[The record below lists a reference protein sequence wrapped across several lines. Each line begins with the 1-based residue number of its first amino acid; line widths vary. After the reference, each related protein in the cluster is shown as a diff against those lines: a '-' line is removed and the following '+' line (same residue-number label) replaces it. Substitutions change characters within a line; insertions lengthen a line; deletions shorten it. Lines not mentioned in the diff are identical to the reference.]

1 MPAAISGTETVGMPP
16 PSVADVFIQRNFH
29 TIRSLL
35 GYDTSYGIRYINLYH
50 IPLLLQRMLE
60 PFKTGSGSR
69 GKESEGF
76 RTTQLPG
83 DYFTY
88 TETRIADRKRVFRFI
103 QLSTGYE
110 KTKTGRSNCLHPFQY
125 PTDFFFHRFVG
136 HSICISHR
144 LIDFGQWDRQV
155 SKRQFFFKHY

>member
-1 MPAAISGTETVGMPP
+1 MPAAISGTETIRMPP
-16 PSVADVFIQRNFH
+16 PSVVNVFIQCNFH

-60 PFKTGSGSR
+60 LFKTSSGSR

-83 DYFTY
+83 YYFTY
-88 TETRIADRKRVFRFI
+88 TETSFTDSKQIFCFI
-103 QLSTGYE
+103 QISTGYE
-110 KTKTGRSNCLHPFQY
+110 KTKRGEVTASTRPSTPRTSFSTASSGTASAY
-125 PTDFFFHRFVG
+125 P
-136 HSICISHR
+136 I
-144 LIDFGQWDRQV
+144 V
-155 SKRQFFFKHY
+155 S

>member
-1 MPAAISGTETVGMPP
+1 MPAAISGTETIRMPP
-16 PSVADVFIQRNFH
+16 PSVVNVFIQCNFH

-60 PFKTGSGSR
+60 LFKTSSGSR

-83 DYFTY
+83 YYFTY
-88 TETRIADRKRVFRFI
+88 TETSFTDSKQIFVSSKSPPDMKN
-103 QLSTGYE
+103 QNGDKLLPQPS
-110 KTKTGRSNCLHPFQY
+110 KH
-125 PTDFFFHRFVG
+125 PTDFFFYCFVG
-136 HSICISHR
+136 YSICISHR
-144 LIDFGQWDRQV
+144 LIDFGQ
-155 SKRQFFFKHY
+155 

>member
-50 IPLLLQRMLE
+50 IPSCSNVCWNLSK
-60 PFKTGSGSR
+60 PVPAVAA
-69 GKESEGF
+69 KESEGF

-110 KTKTGRSNCLHPFQY
+110 KQKRGEVTASTRPSTPRTSFFLPLRRAQHLHTPL
-125 PTDFFFHRFVG
+125 PHRV
-136 HSICISHR
+136 R
-144 LIDFGQWDRQV
+144 TMR
-155 SKRQFFFKHY
+155 

>member
-60 PFKTGSGSR
+60 LFKTSSGSR

-110 KTKTGRSNCLHPFQY
+110 KTKTGRSYCLHPSKP
-125 PTDFFFHRFVG
+125 PTDIFFYPLDF
-136 HSICISHR
+136 HSICITH
-144 LIDFGQWDRQV
+144 
-155 SKRQFFFKHY
+155 

>member
-1 MPAAISGTETVGMPP
+1 MPAAISGTETVGMLPP
-16 PSVADVFIQRNFH
+16 PVADVFIQSDFH

-110 KTKTGRSNCLHPFQY
+110 KTKTGRSN
-125 PTDFFFHRFVG
+125 
-136 HSICISHR
+136 
-144 LIDFGQWDRQV
+144 
-155 SKRQFFFKHY
+155 

>member
-50 IPLLLQRMLE
+50 IPLLQQRMLE

-110 KTKTGRSNCLHPFQY
+110 KQKRGEVTASTRPSTPRTSFLPLRRAQHLHTPL
-125 PTDFFFHRFVG
+125 PHRV
-136 HSICISHR
+136 R
-144 LIDFGQWDRQV
+144 TMR
-155 SKRQFFFKHY
+155 

>member
-83 DYFTY
+83 DYLPILKHVSP
-88 TETRIADRKRVFRFI
+88 TESESFDSSNSPPDMKKQKRGEVTASTRPSTPRTSFSTASSGTASAYPIA
-103 QLSTGYE
+103 S
-110 KTKTGRSNCLHPFQY
+110 
-125 PTDFFFHRFVG
+125 
-136 HSICISHR
+136 
-144 LIDFGQWDRQV
+144 
-155 SKRQFFFKHY
+155 

>member
-76 RTTQLPG
+76 RTTQLRVIILPILKHVSP
-83 DYFTY
+83 
-88 TETRIADRKRVFRFI
+88 TESESFDSSNSPPDMKNKNGEKLLPPPVQAPHGLLFLPLRRAQHLHTPLPHRVR
-103 QLSTGYE
+103 TM
-110 KTKTGRSNCLHPFQY
+110 R
-125 PTDFFFHRFVG
+125 
-136 HSICISHR
+136 
-144 LIDFGQWDRQV
+144 
-155 SKRQFFFKHY
+155 

>member
-60 PFKTGSGSR
+60 PFKTVPAVAAKKAKDSEPRSCR
-69 GKESEGF
+69 VIILPILKHVSPTESESFDSSNSPPDMKKQKRGEVTASTRPSTP
-76 RTTQLPG
+76 RTSFSTASSGTASAYP
-83 DYFTY
+83 
-88 TETRIADRKRVFRFI
+88 IA
-103 QLSTGYE
+103 S
-110 KTKTGRSNCLHPFQY
+110 
-125 PTDFFFHRFVG
+125 
-136 HSICISHR
+136 
-144 LIDFGQWDRQV
+144 
-155 SKRQFFFKHY
+155 

>member
-1 MPAAISGTETVGMPP
+1 MPAAISGTETVGMLPP
-16 PSVADVFIQRNFH
+16 PVADVFIQSDFH

-103 QLSTGYE
+103 QLSTRYE
-110 KTKTGRSNCLHPFQY
+110 KTKTGRSYCLHPSKH
-125 PTDFFFHRFVG
+125 PTDFFFYRFVG
-136 HSICISHR
+136 HSICIPHC
-144 LIDFGQWDRQV
+144 LIEFGQ
-155 SKRQFFFKHY
+155 

>member
-60 PFKTGSGSR
+60 PFKIGSGSR

-110 KTKTGRSNCLHPFQY
+110 KQKRGEVTASTRPSTPRTSFSTASSGTASAY
-125 PTDFFFHRFVG
+125 PIA
-136 HSICISHR
+136 S
-144 LIDFGQWDRQV
+144 
-155 SKRQFFFKHY
+155 

>member
-1 MPAAISGTETVGMPP
+1 MPAAISGTETIRMPP
-16 PSVADVFIQRNFH
+16 PSVVNVFIQCNFH

-60 PFKTGSGSR
+60 LFKTSSGSR

-83 DYFTY
+83 YYFTY
-88 TETRIADRKRVFRFI
+88 TETSFTDSKQIFCFI
-103 QLSTGYE
+103 QISTGYE
-110 KTKTGRSNCLHPFQY
+110 KTKTGRSYCLNPSKH
-125 PTDFFFHRFVG
+125 PTDFFFYCFVG
-136 HSICISHR
+136 YSICISHR
-144 LIDFGQWDRQV
+144 LIDFGQ
-155 SKRQFFFKHY
+155 